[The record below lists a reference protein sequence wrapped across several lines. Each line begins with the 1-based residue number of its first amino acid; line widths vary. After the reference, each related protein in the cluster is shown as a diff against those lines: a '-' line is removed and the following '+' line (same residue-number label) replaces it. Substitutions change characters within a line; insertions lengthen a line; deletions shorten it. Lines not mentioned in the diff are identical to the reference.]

1 MTYIIHGATG
11 AQGAP
16 VLTQLLAAG
25 KHAVAVVRH
34 PDAHTGTAAIRV
46 DNTSVQSLTEA
57 YRGAEGVFIHLPV
70 APEEARLA
78 QANAIV
84 AAIAAARPTRVV
96 ISTSGSIVDAPGNA
110 LQAPASA
117 AITVLIEGVQATGVS
132 TAIVAPRLFLENL
145 LLPMVIGGAR
155 AEGVL
160 GYPIREDFAVS
171 WGSHL
176 DVAEVVVRLFEM
188 PELRGVVGVGHLPGL
203 LGRDLAAGM
212 AEQLQRTV
220 AFRGVLPADFG
231 KLLEPMLGPAAAAV
245 TGLYQALWQAPANTI
260 DPASSAQHLL
270 GLTPRSVAQWLR
282 DVSASAATPS

>member
-1 MTYIIHGATG
+1 M
-11 AQGAP
+11 
-16 VLTQLLAAG
+16 
-25 KHAVAVVRH
+25 
-34 PDAHTGTAAIRV
+34 
-46 DNTSVQSLTEA
+46 
-57 YRGAEGVFIHLPV
+57 
-70 APEEARLA
+70 
-78 QANAIV
+78 
-84 AAIAAARPTRVV
+84 V

-132 TAIVAPRLFLENL
+132 TAVVAPRLFLENL

-171 WGSHL
+171 WSSHL

-188 PELRGVVGVGHLPGL
+188 PDLRGVVGVGHLPGL
-203 LGRDLAAGM
+203 LGSDLAAGM
-212 AEQLQRTV
+212 AKQLQRSV
-220 AFRGVLPADFG
+220 AFRAVLPADFG
-231 KLLEPMLGPAAAAV
+231 KLLEPMLGPAAAGIA
-245 TGLYQALWQAPANTI
+245 GFYQALWQASANTI

-270 GLTPRSVAQWLR
+270 GLSPRSVAQWLR

>member
-25 KHAVAVVRH
+25 KHAVAAVRD
-34 PDAHTGTAAIRV
+34 PDAHAGTAAIRV
-46 DNTSVQSLTEA
+46 DNTSVKSLTEA
-57 YRGAEGVFIHLPV
+57 YRGAAGVFIHLPV

-84 AAIAAARPTRVV
+84 AAVAAARPARVV

-132 TAIVAPRLFLENL
+132 TAVVAPRLFLENL

-171 WGSHL
+171 WSSHL

-188 PELRGVVGVGHLPGL
+188 PDLRGVVGVGHLPACSGAIS
-203 LGRDLAAGM
+203 R
-212 AEQLQRTV
+212 
-220 AFRGVLPADFG
+220 PA
-231 KLLEPMLGPAAAAV
+231 
-245 TGLYQALWQAPANTI
+245 WR
-260 DPASSAQHLL
+260 SSC
-270 GLTPRSVAQWLR
+270 
-282 DVSASAATPS
+282 SAAWLSALYYRLTSANFSSRCWGRLPRGSPVSIRRSGRLRQTPSIRPAVPSTCLG